1 VNSQKTLKKGDIVQ
15 IGGIAKR
22 TINYGRKG
30 DIRKIYPDG
39 KARIRVGPRKCA
51 IVRLENLVFLRSV

>member
-1 VNSQKTLKKGDIVQ
+1 MNSLRNLKKGDYVQ

-30 DIRKIYPDG
+30 DIRKICPDG
-39 KARIRVGPRKCA
+39 KAIIRVGPRKYA
-51 IVRLENLVFLRSV
+51 TAKIENLVLIKSV